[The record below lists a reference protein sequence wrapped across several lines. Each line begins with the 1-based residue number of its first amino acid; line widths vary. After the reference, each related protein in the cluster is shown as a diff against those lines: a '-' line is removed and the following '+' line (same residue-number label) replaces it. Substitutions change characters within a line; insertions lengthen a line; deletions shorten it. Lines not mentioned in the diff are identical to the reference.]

1 MIIFSSVSRAEF
13 YYIKYS
19 LVEVDVIIGIYGTNE
34 PAGQA
39 LETYYLSS
47 DLAYWLMIKV
57 TIN

>member
-1 MIIFSSVSRAEF
+1 MITFSSVLRAGF

-47 DLAYWLMIKV
+47 DLAF
-57 TIN
+57 